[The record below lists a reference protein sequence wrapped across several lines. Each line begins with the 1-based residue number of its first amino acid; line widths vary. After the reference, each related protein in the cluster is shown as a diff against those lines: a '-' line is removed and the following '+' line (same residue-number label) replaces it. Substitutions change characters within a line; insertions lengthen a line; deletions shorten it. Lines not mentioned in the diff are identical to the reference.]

1 MKNFAVEIFSQ
12 TASFRNPDFQNFHKS
27 LDLPPPTTIVG
38 LAGAALGLSPLQ
50 AQEFFESNDLQIG
63 VYGLHAGKC
72 SDTWKYNKEIR
83 DMRTYNAGKD
93 GSIIQKEYLIN
104 ARFIL
109 AFSSENS
116 ETISKLIEAFQNPG
130 YALTMGN
137 SDSLAFVKNVEID
150 LPRLARHEV
159 ENCLL
164 KGDVIDSVI
173 SHSSEK
179 LEFSIYHTSEPLTYD
194 LPVKFQY
201 ANDYG
206 RRNVSQIAT
215 FSMIGKKMKLNYEV
229 EGLMYKDLFVPLM
242 NFYA

>member
-1 MKNFAVEIFSQ
+1 MKNFAVEILSQ

-27 LDLPPPTTIVG
+27 LDLPPPTTVVG

-63 VYGLHAGKC
+63 VYGLYAGKC

-83 DMRTYNAGKD
+83 DMRTYDPGKD
-93 GSIIQKEYLIN
+93 GSIIQKEYLIHSQ
-104 ARFIL
+104 FII
-109 AFSSENS
+109 AFGSENS
-116 ETISKLIEAFQNPG
+116 DVIAKLMEGFQNPK

-137 SDSLAFVKNVEID
+137 SDSLAFVKNIEID
-150 LPRLARHEV
+150 LHKLSAHEV

-164 KGDVIDSVI
+164 KGDVIDSVMR
-173 SHSSEK
+173 HSSEK

-194 LPVKFQY
+194 LPVKFHY

-206 RRNVSQIAT
+206 RRTVSQIGT